1 MTGSKGGWQKLEM
14 PVLGIAGPGYNWL
27 NSVMT
32 ATATNVNVV
41 KIPDCGHFIPE
52 EKPDVASKMLIEFLR

>member
-1 MTGSKGGWQKLEM
+1 M

-32 ATATNVNVV
+32 AQATNVNVV

-52 EKPDVASKMLIEFLR
+52 KKPDVANRMLIEFLR